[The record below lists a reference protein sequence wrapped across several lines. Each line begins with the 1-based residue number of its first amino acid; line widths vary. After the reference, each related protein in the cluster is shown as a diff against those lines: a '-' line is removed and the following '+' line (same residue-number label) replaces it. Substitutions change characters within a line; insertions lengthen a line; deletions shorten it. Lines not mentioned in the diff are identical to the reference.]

1 MNKLGIGLLGAAKGG
16 SEEYLNIREE
26 ERAEERKIAGEERAA
41 AGALAKEGRAQDIWE
56 LRQKRLDAYGI
67 AGEKRKAIT
76 AEESEKRKS
85 GLVEGR
91 EIGKEKR
98 KTAREEKEAGRIS
111 SAMERSRPVT
121 EAEPDIEGEVI
132 GPPQIGD
139 IDEEGAAGLLTQEGY
154 PGLAKSV
161 RESKKTSGKVS
172 SDVSTAN
179 WMVEKGIA
187 GDEKQAWN
195 MLKSAASDPVNSVA
209 KMAEL
214 LYPNAKDMYKG
225 VPGYVSP
232 IERMANAEREVARI
246 RGERLG
252 GKRGAPTK
260 GETVGNFRFLGG
272 NPKDKAN
279 WEAVK

>member
-1 MNKLGIGLLGAAKGG
+1 MNKLGVGLLGAAKGG
-16 SEEYLNIREE
+16 AEEYLDIKKE
-26 ERAEERKIAGEERAA
+26 ERATERDV
-41 AGALAKEGRAQDIWE
+41 AKEQRAQDIWE

-91 EIGKEKR
+91 EISKEGR

-187 GDEKQAWN
+187 ADEKQAWN

-214 LYPNAKDMYKG
+214 LYPNAKDMYEG
-225 VPGYVSP
+225 APGYVSP
-232 IERMANAEREVARI
+232 RERMANAEREVARI
-246 RGERLG
+246 RG
-252 GKRGAPTK
+252 KRGAPIK
-260 GETVGNFRFLGG
+260 GETVGGFTFLGG

-279 WEAVK
+279 WEVAK